1 MADIL
6 DFSHYEI
13 KLVNGSGEGIVVIT
27 KPLWSVS
34 IYKIPRIRYTIC
46 RSLLTYKDFMPLSY
60 SGVYFLIGTQ
70 AGHNTLYIGQ
80 AGERSSNQSILARI
94 AEHDRSSDKDFFK
107 DLIFITNS
115 AHDFGPTEVDFL
127 EQRFWQLATECRN
140 YIVHNKVKPNSHH
153 FRDSITS
160 SLEASIVT
168 PVKSLMRLLGY
179 EMFEPQNLPVISPLE
194 EPVFSHDKQ
203 PSPCSK
209 PVSAAAPENNKNSLF
224 EIHIGKGGRKAQCLR
239 LPDSGFVVLKGSLLR
254 IGPSTLT
261 SLPKKYASLRQSL
274 IEKGEL
280 ILLHSDIYRLEKDQF
295 FYTSSAAATFV
306 LGFRAG
312 GAKHL
317 IHTATGKTL
326 QDYLSSL
333 PPKTAPGAD

>member
-6 DFSHYEI
+6 DFSHYEV
-13 KLVNGSGEGIVVIT
+13 KLVNGSGDGIVVIT

-34 IYKIPRIRYTIC
+34 IYKIPCNRYTIC
-46 RSLLTYKDFMPLSY
+46 RSLLTNKDFMPLSY

-70 AGHNTLYIGQ
+70 AGHNTIYIGQ

-94 AEHDRSSDKDFFK
+94 AEHDRSSDKNFFK

-127 EQRFWQLATECRN
+127 EQRFWQLATDCRS
-140 YIVHNKVKPNSHH
+140 YIVQNKVKPSSHH

-168 PVKSLMRLLGY
+168 PVKSLMLLLGY

-194 EPVFSHDKQ
+194 EPAFSHDKQ
-203 PSPCSK
+203 PSPCSM
-209 PVSAAAPENNKNSLF
+209 PVYAVAPEKNKNSLF
-224 EIHIGKGGRKAQCLR
+224 EIHIGKGSRKAQCLR

-254 IGPSTLT
+254 IGPSILT

-295 FYTSSAAATFV
+295 FDTSSAAATFV

-333 PPKTAPGAD
+333 PPKTALGVD